1 MRSQARPALEST
13 QEALR
18 EGLGHAQTAL
28 TETDRRVRTFVAE
41 QPLLAIG
48 AALLAGYTLARLLPR
63 R

>member
-1 MRSQARPALEST
+1 MRSQARPAFDAT
-13 QEALR
+13 QDALR
-18 EGLGHAQTAL
+18 EGLGQAQTAL
-28 TETDRRVRTFVAE
+28 QETDRRVRSFVAE